1 MFMKYY
7 IGQSYAKLFKN
18 INFRDRVVLTVTLRG
33 VSERNGVRI
42 GVPGKRSVDVPSVR
56 VRNSCYVFRP
66 DDMSE
71 K

>member
-1 MFMKYY
+1 MKYY
-7 IGQSYAKLFKN
+7 IGQSYAKLFTN

-42 GVPGKRSVDVPSVR
+42 GVSRKRSVDVPSVR
-56 VRNSCYVFRP
+56 MRSSCYVFGP
-66 DDMSE
+66 NDVSE